1 MKQIWLGARIVGCIL
16 IFLISVPGFA
26 QFNAGVQGTV
36 VDPNGSVVPK
46 ASVTLI
52 NSGTGVAQRAIS
64 NDSGVYRFTSLATG
78 NYTVSAD
85 VPGFAHVSVSIV
97 LTTDQLL
104 DVPLAL
110 TVASERSTVTVT
122 TEAPLLDTSDSR
134 FEETLNNTALQDLP
148 LPGRNPTNVLTIAPG
163 VTGLGGQSSPG
174 ASTSTNFAPENWVN
188 ASANGRGANGNLY
201 VVDDM
206 DITSFIRPG
215 VLNLTP
221 NADSL
226 QEVSVQTNTYTVDYG
241 RSSSIQT
248 VMTSKSGSNQF
259 HGIASDYY
267 QSQLLQARGEYGI
280 PKGTPLPSYHISNFS
295 FALGGPV
302 VPHHEFFFFVGY
314 EPYYSIGSSGA
325 SLQTYED
332 PAFVAFAQSVH
343 PNTGETQLMAKYPAS
358 SATTVGVSQTAGQLW
373 GSTLSA
379 PGNTACEAG
388 IGSLG
393 AAYDN
398 IPCST
403 PVFDTGRFDPSS
415 PYNAKQ
421 YNIRLDKYYS
431 KDRIYGNFYRD
442 TIGTAGENI
451 RPAFDTTSVYYTF
464 NIQANET
471 HTFSPEMLNE
481 AIFGYSRIEGYAPN
495 GGLFTV
501 PIVSVA
507 NLGNG
512 FGDGFADGDY
522 IQHSYHWRDVL
533 SRIVGPHTIKAG
545 FDVWRGDDDVYFEG
559 AEGQP
564 SLYYTNMINFINDDI
579 YSESGLAYN
588 VVTGQP
594 TPYTYGYKA
603 TTLGIFAEDS
613 WKVNRKLTINY
624 GLRYDNNGNPY
635 VDEALPGSAFP
646 NAPKNVISNM
656 TLGSG
661 SNFAEQ
667 IANAVFK
674 VQPNVYPSDR
684 NWIFSPRVGLAYEP
698 TTDGKWVVRGGI
710 GLFHDEPTLGNQ
722 ENLLGSNAPGP
733 TEPTFF
739 SNGSTAPPV
748 FSTGTQNHYPFGFTY
763 PAFVGTPLDSAGGII
778 GSNISMGAV
787 QQNLPIENTVSWSA
801 AVERQITPQ
810 MTASFGYSGT
820 HSSDVLIV
828 GGNTS
833 DTSYD
838 QDVNLSPGDLIRN
851 PAFSNGVWSGTGI
864 QTRLNPNFGHINYE
878 FSGARAN
885 YYALIVAVKGRFG
898 RHGFLTA
905 SYTHSQ
911 SNDDSAN
918 YPDGYTGA
926 GGGVNYNV
934 NQFYSPS
941 AWNVPNRVSMGA
953 SYDIPGLNN
962 QGGFVKRLTN
972 GFNLASTLILQSGT
986 PFYVTSQNS
995 LSLYDTTGVTVT
1007 AANYASELAAGN
1019 ITYAAT
1025 SGNYSAD
1032 GDYGPNSNSSE
1043 GGDVPNVL
1051 SYSQKHNRKSYQY
1064 TGVVDSGVITHAQFA
1079 APAFNVNGA
1088 EGNEKMNAFT
1098 NPGYADVDLTVRKS
1112 TPITERVQLQFRV
1125 DFFNLFN
1132 RVNLNGV
1139 DFNFN
1144 DTSANFGTTNS
1155 TLPPRYLQLGAKVV
1169 F

>member
-1 MKQIWLGARIVGCIL
+1 MKENIGRILRIL
-16 IFLISVPGFA
+16 ALVICVLAPRCYA

-36 VDPNGSVVPK
+36 QDPRGNVI
-46 ASVTLI
+46 ANAAVTLV
-52 NSGTGVAQRAIS
+52 NSGTGVAQKAVS
-64 NDSGVYRFTSLATG
+64 NDSGVYRFTSVAAG
-78 NYTVSAD
+78 NYTVSTT
-85 VPGFAHVSVSIV
+85 VQGFAPISVQIV

-110 TVASERSTVTVT
+110 TVASATSTVSVT
-122 TEAPLLDTSDSR
+122 TQAPLLDTSDSR

-201 VVDDM
+201 IVDDM

-248 VMTSKSGSNQF
+248 VMTTKSGSNGF
-259 HGIASDYY
+259 HGLASDYY

-280 PKGTPLPSYHISNFS
+280 PSGTPLPSYHISNFS

-302 VPHHEFFFFVGY
+302 IPHHEFFFFVGY
-314 EPYYSIGSSGA
+314 EPYYSIGSSGS

-332 PAFVAFAQSVH
+332 PAFVKFAQTAE
-343 PNTGETQLMAKYPAS
+343 PNTGETQLMVKYPATN
-358 SATTVGVSQTAGQLW
+358 ATTVGVNATAGQLW
-373 GSTLSA
+373 SNTLPAGSQAACQAGT
-379 PGNTACEAG
+379 GNL
-388 IGSLG
+388 GS
-393 AAYDN
+393 AYDN
-398 IPCST
+398 IPCGT
-403 PVFDTGRFDPSS
+403 PVLDSGRYDPSS
-415 PYNAKQ
+415 PYNATQ
-421 YNIRLDKYYS
+421 YNIRLDKYYK
-431 KDRIYGNFYRD
+431 KDRIYGNFFRD
-442 TIGTAGENI
+442 SISTGGPNI
-451 RPAFDTTSVYYTF
+451 RPAFDTTNVFYTF
-464 NIQANET
+464 NLQANET
-471 HTFSPEMLNE
+471 HTFSPNMLNE
-481 AIFGYSRIEGYAPN
+481 AIFGYSRIEGIQPN

-501 PIVSVA
+501 PIVSVT

-533 SRIVGPHTIKAG
+533 TRIAGSHDIKAG
-545 FDVWRGDDDVYFEG
+545 VDVWRGDDDVFFQG
-559 AEGQP
+559 ADGQP
-564 SLYYTNMINFINDDI
+564 NLHYTNMIDFINDNI
-579 YSESGLAYN
+579 YSESGLSYN
-588 VVTGQP
+588 IVTGKP
-594 TPYTYGYKA
+594 TPYTYGYKS
-603 TTLGIFAEDS
+603 TTLGIFVEDS
-613 WKVNRKLTINY
+613 WKVNRKLTVNY

-635 VDEALPGSAFP
+635 VDSALPGGSFP

-661 SNFAEQ
+661 SNFASR

-684 NWIFSPRVGLAYEP
+684 NWIFSPRAGFAYDP
-698 TTDGKWVVRGGI
+698 LSNGKWVFRGGI
-710 GLFHDEPTLGNQ
+710 GLFHDLPTLGNQ
-722 ENLLGSNAPGP
+722 ENLLGNNAPGP
-733 TEPTFF
+733 TVPTFF
-739 SNGSTAPPV
+739 SNGSTAAPV

-763 PAFVGTPLDSAGGII
+763 PAFVGTPLDSAGGIV

-787 QQNLPIENTVSWSA
+787 QQNLPIENTIGWSA
-801 AVERQITPQ
+801 AVERQLTSN

-820 HSSDVLIV
+820 HSSNVLIV
-828 GGNTS
+828 GGNTG

-838 QDVNLSPGDLIRN
+838 VDVNLSPGDLIRH
-851 PAFSNGVWSGTGI
+851 PAFGSNGVWTGDGI
-864 QTRLNPNFGHINYE
+864 QTRLNPSFGSINYE

-885 YYALIVAVKGRFG
+885 YYAVIAAVKGRFG
-898 RHGFLTA
+898 KHGFLTA
-905 SYTHSQ
+905 SYTHSA
-911 SNDDSAN
+911 SRDDSAN

-926 GGGVNYNV
+926 GDGVNYDI

-941 AWNVPNRVSMGA
+941 TWDVPNRVSMGS
-953 SYDIPGLNN
+953 SYDIPGLTSEN
-962 QGGFVKRLTN
+962 GFIRRMTT

-986 PFYVTSQNS
+986 PFYVTSQNP
-995 LSLYDTTGVTVT
+995 LSLIDTAGVTVT
-1007 AANYASELAAGN
+1007 SANYDSELAAGH
-1019 ITYAAT
+1019 IAYAPN

-1032 GDYGPNSNSSE
+1032 GDNGN
-1043 GGDVPNVL
+1043 DVPNVL
-1051 SYSQKHNRKSYQY
+1051 SYKQKHDRKSYQY
-1064 TGVVDSGVITHAQFA
+1064 TGMADTGIITHSQFA
-1079 APAFNVNGA
+1079 APTFSAGGS
-1088 EGNEKMNAFT
+1088 EGNEKMNSFR
-1098 NPGYADVDLTVRKS
+1098 NPGYADVDLTARKAS
-1112 TPITERVQLQFRV
+1112 AITERVNLQFRV

-1139 DFNFN
+1139 DSNFN
-1144 DTSANFGTTNS
+1144 DTSASFGTTNS
-1155 TLPPRYLQLGAKVV
+1155 TLPPRYLQLGAKVT